1 MNLIFCHN
9 FKFCYSFVNNLSYF
23 FSFQGFFGEHF
34 PLLPHLFHRAIKL
47 FRVRSSKHTRE
58 SSSFLSF
65 PWYIFCPLDVVWT
78 SCCLAS
84 GPAESLLNSSFSLP
98 RWVFISR
105 THIFLYLVLLL
116 FCWSISPSFF
126 FRKGADS

>member
-1 MNLIFCHN
+1 M
-9 FKFCYSFVNNLSYF
+9 SYF

-34 PLLPHLFHRAIKL
+34 PHLPHLFHRAIKL

-84 GPAESLLNSSFSLP
+84 GPADSLLNSSFSLP

-105 THIFLYLVLLL
+105 THYFPLSCFTLVLLEYISQFL
-116 FCWSISPSFF
+116 FQ
-126 FRKGADS
+126 KGCRQLNSLRPCVSAKV